1 MKKKL
6 IIIGGGA
13 SGIACAIQMKKLNPD
28 FQVTILEQNDRIGK
42 KILKTGNGRC
52 NISNS
57 DICSSY
63 YNNSS
68 FVEQCFKKITLE
80 DVILFFKEI
89 GLLVKNDSSTR
100 LYPYSESA
108 KTVLEVFLYEL
119 NHLGIQVL
127 CNQEVIKIEKED
139 KFIITSN
146 SLVFAADYVIV
157 ATGSMAQEKTKGYQL
172 LKYLGHN
179 ITILRPGL
187 VALRTIENLRP
198 LQGIRIKCQASIY
211 NNNQLAHQEEGEIL
225 FKEQGLS
232 GILALNLSRYVQEN
246 CKVYLDL
253 FPNIINI
260 EEELREILKYKNIN
274 DALLGLLPKMVVYE
288 VLKRSSNSFTDIYQN
303 LRALS
308 FEING
313 DYGFEQA
320 QIVLGGV
327 NISEINYD
335 FSSKLVE
342 DLYIIGEL
350 LDVDGASGGYNL
362 HFAWISG
369 ITAANSIFEKNK

>member
-1 MKKKL
+1 MKKKV

-13 SGIACAIQMKKLNPD
+13 SGIASAIQIKKLNPD

-57 DICSSY
+57 DLCPSF
-63 YNNSS
+63 YNNPN
-68 FVEQCFKKITLE
+68 FVEQCFKKTTLE
-80 DVILFFKEI
+80 EIILFFKRI
-89 GLLVKNDSSTR
+89 GLLVKNDSTTR

-127 CNQEVIKIEKED
+127 CNQEVTKIKKED

-146 SLVFAADYVIV
+146 SSVFVSDYVIV

-172 LKYLGHN
+172 LKHLGHD
-179 ITILRPGL
+179 ITLLRPGL
-187 VALRTIENLRP
+187 VALRTVENLKP
-198 LQGIRIKCQASIY
+198 LQGIRIKCKASIY

-225 FKEQGLS
+225 FKDQGLS
-232 GILALNLSRYVQEN
+232 GILALNLSRYVGEN
-246 CKVYLDL
+246 CKVFLDL
-253 FPNIINI
+253 FPNTENI

-274 DALLGLLPKMVVYE
+274 DTLLGILPKMIVYE
-288 VLKRSSNSFTDIYQN
+288 VLKRSDNSFENIYNN
-303 LRALS
+303 LRSLS
-308 FEING
+308 FAING

-327 NISEINYD
+327 DAAEVNAD
-335 FSSKLVE
+335 FSSKVIE
-342 DLYIIGEL
+342 ELYVVGEL
-350 LDVDGASGGYNL
+350 LDIDGASGGYNL
-362 HFAWISG
+362 HFAWVSG
-369 ITAANSIFEKNK
+369 IIAAKSIFEKNK

>member
-1 MKKKL
+1 MKKKV

-13 SGIACAIQMKKLNPD
+13 SGIASAIQIKKLNPD

-57 DICSSY
+57 DLCPSF
-63 YNNSS
+63 YNNPN
-68 FVEQCFKKITLE
+68 FVEQCFKKTTLE
-80 DVILFFKEI
+80 EIILFFKRI

-127 CNQEVIKIEKED
+127 CNQEVTKIKKED

-146 SLVFAADYVIV
+146 SSVFVSDYVIV

-172 LKYLGHN
+172 LKHLGHE
-179 ITILRPGL
+179 ITLLRPGL
-187 VALRTIENLRP
+187 VALRTVENLKP
-198 LQGIRIKCQASIY
+198 LQGIRIKCKASIY

-225 FKEQGLS
+225 FKDQGLS
-232 GILALNLSRYVQEN
+232 GILALNLSRYVGEN
-246 CKVYLDL
+246 CKVFLDL
-253 FPNIINI
+253 FPNTENI

-274 DALLGLLPKMVVYE
+274 DTLLGILPKMIVYE
-288 VLKRSSNSFTDIYQN
+288 VLKRSDNSFENIYNN
-303 LRALS
+303 LRSLS
-308 FEING
+308 FAING

-327 NISEINYD
+327 DAAEVNAD
-335 FSSKLVE
+335 FSSKVIE
-342 DLYIIGEL
+342 ELYVVGEL
-350 LDVDGASGGYNL
+350 LDIDGASGGYNL
-362 HFAWISG
+362 HFAWVSG
-369 ITAANSIFEKNK
+369 IIAAKSIFEKNK